1 MVGMKLAAWA
11 RANGVHPQTAYRWF
25 RQGRMPVPARRL
37 PSGTILVQVP
47 SSDGVPDQGAV
58 LYARV
63 SAHDQRAD
71 LDRQVARLSAWAA
84 GQGLSV
90 AEVVTEVGSGMNG
103 RRPRLRR
110 LLADP
115 QATIIVVEH
124 RDCLARF
131 GVEHVEAAL
140 SAQGRRLVVVDPS
153 ETTDDLVREMV
164 DVLTS
169 FCARLY
175 GRRGARNRALRAVT
189 CARKPPGQAG
199 DADHDG
205 GASGGDDR

>member
-1 MVGMKLAAWA
+1 MKLAAWA

-37 PSGTILVQVP
+37 PSGTILVEVP
-47 SSDGVPDQGAV
+47 GGAGDGVSDRRAV

-84 GQGLSV
+84 GRGVGV
-90 AEVVTEVGSGMNG
+90 AEVVCEVGSGLNG

-115 QATIIVVEH
+115 MATMIVAEH
-124 RDCLARF
+124 RDRLA
-131 GVEHVEAAL
+131 
-140 SAQGRRLVVVDPS
+140 
-153 ETTDDLVREMV
+153 
-164 DVLTS
+164 
-169 FCARLY
+169 
-175 GRRGARNRALRAVT
+175 
-189 CARKPPGQAG
+189 
-199 DADHDG
+199 
-205 GASGGDDR
+205 

>member
-1 MVGMKLAAWA
+1 MGGMKLAAWA

-37 PSGTILVQVP
+37 PSGTILVQAP
-47 SSDGVPDQGAV
+47 ASAGVPDQGAV

-84 GQGLSV
+84 DQGITV
-90 AEVVTEVGSGMNG
+90 AEVVCEVGSGMNG

-110 LLADP
+110 LLTDP
-115 QATIIVVEH
+115 AVTMLVVEH
-124 RDCLARF
+124 RDRLARF
-131 GVEHVEAAL
+131 GTEHLEAAL
-140 SAQGRRLVVVDPS
+140 AAHGRRLLVVDPS
-153 ETTDDLVREMV
+153 EAVDDLVRDMIE
-164 DVLTS
+164 VLTS

-189 CARKPPGQAG
+189 CARKPPGGSSRVEPDGAAG
-199 DADHDG
+199 EDG
-205 GASGGDDR
+205 